1 VRPTK
6 VIEWTPGHWW
16 VVEGKA
22 PDAAPPYI
30 PLHEGHGEG
39 STDAERARQRKLD
52 CVRWEYTEQ
61 RNDYVHNYKGD
72 DAGAQAH
79 HAFYLWLADRLG
91 VTLRHVPASLEE
103 LRASTD
109 PHFNDIPLARWDRMD
124 PIIRG
129 HAISYGLR
137 GWSLCETVCV
147 LKAVARAAVK
157 TDS

>member
-22 PDAAPPYI
+22 PDAAPPYT
-30 PLHEGHGEG
+30 PLHEGTGDTPH
-39 STDAERARQRKLD
+39 ARKLD

-61 RNDYVHNYKGD
+61 RNDYVHNYD
-72 DAGAQAH
+72 PDTDGAQRH
-79 HAFYLWLADRLG
+79 QDFYLWLADRLG
-91 VTLRHVPASLEE
+91 VTLRYVPASLDE

-109 PHFNDIPLARWDRMD
+109 PHFNDIPLPRWDRMD

-129 HAISYGLR
+129 MAVSYGLR